1 MKACFTGLWA
11 QVKRMGDKFSS
22 KSVPDEGADETLS
35 SGWFRPQNAG
45 VLLSTPLRRQ
55 LIRIIWQRTSLPAPL
70 FGQLYHKP
78 LARFA
83 ERVQLLPASEYH
95 HHAYPGGL
103 LDHSLEVMAFAAKLR
118 QRYLLPPGAEPED
131 QARDAEAWTAGVLYA
146 ALLHDLGKVTADMDI
161 ITRSGAYWYPW
172 MGAPVEPYRLTY
184 RRPRDYQLHLVAGS
198 MMVTQILP
206 ASALNWLARQPDLY
220 ASFLYCI
227 SGHNERAG
235 VIGELVQ
242 EADKASVAQFMGGK
256 AENVLNHPQP
266 SLAKQMLMALRDLV
280 LTQYKLNN
288 PESGSDGW
296 LTDDALWLI
305 SKTTA
310 DRIRAWL
317 LQHGVISVPDN
328 NIRLFDEMQSYG
340 LIIPTPEGKAIWS
353 CDIRAD
359 KGWAPSMPLTVLKLS
374 PERIW
379 PDPSQR
385 PAVFSGQVAPASA
398 SPDVP
403 DEPVSD
409 TAPTEEEEDVC
420 TSLALS
426 LFTPAEDVKQESLSA
441 KSPRAETLTPAISPA
456 PAESTV
462 LKTSHSAR
470 VIVSPLISESTGG
483 QFFRWLQDR
492 VQKQQMLVNDPK
504 AALHMV
510 DGLVFLVTPE
520 IFKLFTSTI
529 NGSTGEEWRSVQRSF
544 QRLRLHY
551 RNDEGLNIFTCIV
564 EGPRKVRYVKGY
576 LLVDPEIL
584 FGDTIP
590 EDNPY
595 LSVWDRRAGDAV
607 SLHA

>member
-1 MKACFTGLWA
+1 MKECFTGLWA
-11 QVKRMGDKFSS
+11 QIKGRGGKLSS
-22 KSVPDEGADETLS
+22 EAVPDEGAGETHP

-55 LIRIIWQRTSLPAPL
+55 LIRVIWQRTSLPAPL

-118 QRYLLPPGAEPED
+118 QRCLLPPGAEPED

-146 ALLHDLGKVTADMDI
+146 ALLHDLGKVTADMEI
-161 ITRSGAYWYPW
+161 VTGSGASWYPW
-172 MGAPVEPYRLTY
+172 MGAPAEPYRLTY
-184 RRPRDYQLHLVAGS
+184 RRPRDYHLHPVAGS
-198 MMVTQILP
+198 IMVTQILP
-206 ASALNWLARQPDLY
+206 VCALNWLARQPDLY
-220 ASFLYCI
+220 ALFLYCI
-227 SGHNERAG
+227 SGHYERAG

-242 EADKASVAQFMGGK
+242 EADKASVAKFMGGK

-280 LTQYKLNN
+280 LTQYRLNN

-340 LIIPTPEGKAIWS
+340 LIIPTPEGRAIWS

-374 PERIW
+374 PDRIW

-385 PAVFSGQVAPASA
+385 PAVFSGQVVPASA
-398 SPDVP
+398 PSDVP
-403 DEPVSD
+403 GEPVSD
-409 TAPTEEEEDVC
+409 TVLTEEEEDAC

-426 LFTPAEDVKQESLSA
+426 LFTPAEDVKPELLSA
-441 KSPRAETLTPAISPA
+441 KSQRAETLASTTSPA
-456 PAESTV
+456 TAAPSA
-462 LKTSHSAR
+462 LKTSYTTGAT
-470 VIVSPLISESTGG
+470 VPPQMSESTGG
-483 QFFRWLQDR
+483 QFIRWLQDR
-492 VQKQQMLVNDPK
+492 VQKQQILVNDPK

-520 IFKLFTSTI
+520 IFKLYMSSTD
-529 NGSTGEEWRSVQRSF
+529 GTAGEEWRSVQRSF
-544 QRLRLHY
+544 QRLRLHS

-564 EGPRKVRYVKGY
+564 EGPRKIRYVKGY
-576 LLVDPEIL
+576 LLSEPGMI

-590 EDNPY
+590 EDNPF
-595 LSVWDRRAGDAV
+595 LSVWNRQADGSV